1 MAPKRK
7 DPPTKKGKEKAGS
20 SSGRNRQLETN
31 VDAGGI
37 RRFRGPEEEL
47 IYNKWLMPKHIWA
60 EREVIL
66 TDFPY
71 SEMAN
76 LVHSCG
82 WQRVTGKPHL
92 AYPLLVKEFF
102 ANFNQSIED
111 PATDHQYTTWV
122 RGKWIQFSPAVIAHY
137 YELPALDFEPI
148 PADFDMTQVAQFL
161 YGRADAWPLAG
172 PKFLH
177 NQLTESLRIF
187 HIFVCHNI
195 DPTSHRTDFKESRAQ
210 FLYHLASGHRIDL
223 GEHIFRF
230 IVELASQYASGRS
243 PMFPCLISALCL
255 AGGVPLLPHEEPEN
269 HEPPITKR
277 TLGNPVARR
286 AADNPAPPPAA
297 ETDRLLR
304 QMFTQLSEQ
313 GRVLT
318 SIQRTQLA
326 MQRTVDHMR
335 IEIDSLRESNNT
347 LRGGQ
352 RTINFTYDD
361 VNRRMLQFAQR
372 LDDIYTVVSQPS
384 ASSAPHHGST
394 PADPSDHP

>member
-7 DPPTKKGKEKAGS
+7 NPPTKKGKEKAGS

-92 AYPLLVKEFF
+92 AYLLLVKEFF

-122 RGKWIQFSPAVIAHY
+122 RGKWIQFSPAMIAHY

-148 PADFDMTQVAQFL
+148 PANFDMTQVAQFL
-161 YGRADAWPLAG
+161 YGRADAWPLAS

-223 GEHIFRF
+223 GE
-230 IVELASQYASGRS
+230 
-243 PMFPCLISALCL
+243 
-255 AGGVPLLPHEEPEN
+255 
-269 HEPPITKR
+269 
-277 TLGNPVARR
+277 
-286 AADNPAPPPAA
+286 
-297 ETDRLLR
+297 
-304 QMFTQLSEQ
+304 QLSSSHHSM
-313 GRVLT
+313 R
-318 SIQRTQLA
+318 LA
-326 MQRTVDHMR
+326 DLPC
-335 IEIDSLRESNNT
+335 SPAL
-347 LRGGQ
+347 
-352 RTINFTYDD
+352 
-361 VNRRMLQFAQR
+361 
-372 LDDIYTVVSQPS
+372 
-384 ASSAPHHGST
+384 SAPF
-394 PADPSDHP
+394 A

>member
-60 EREVIL
+60 ERE
-66 TDFPY
+66 
-71 SEMAN
+71 
-76 LVHSCG
+76 
-82 WQRVTGKPHL
+82 
-92 AYPLLVKEFF
+92 EFF

-195 DPTSHRTDFKESRAQ
+195 DPTSHRTDFKDSRAQ

-313 GRVLT
+313 GRVLN

-347 LRGGQ
+347 LRGGATDYQ
-352 RTINFTYDD
+352 FHL
-361 VNRRMLQFAQR
+361 RRC
-372 LDDIYTVVSQPS
+372 QPPH
-384 ASSAPHHGST
+384 APVCAAPG
-394 PADPSDHP
+394 

>member
-7 DPPTKKGKEKAGS
+7 DPPAKKGKEKAGS
-20 SSGRNRQLETN
+20 SSGRNRQLDTN

-71 SEMAN
+71 SEMTN

-102 ANFNQSIED
+102 ANFNHSIED

-122 RGKWIQFSPAVIAHY
+122 RGIWIQFSPAVIAHY

-148 PADFDMTQVAQFL
+148 PVDFDMT
-161 YGRADAWPLAG
+161 
-172 PKFLH
+172 
-177 NQLTESLRIF
+177 
-187 HIFVCHNI
+187 
-195 DPTSHRTDFKESRAQ
+195 
-210 FLYHLASGHRIDL
+210 
-223 GEHIFRF
+223 
-230 IVELASQYASGRS
+230 QYASGRS

-255 AGGVPLLPHEEPEN
+255 ADGVPLLPHEEPEN

-286 AADNPAPPPAA
+286 ALDNLAPPPAA

-313 GRVLT
+313 GRVLN

-335 IEIDSLRESNNT
+335 IEIDSLKESNNT

-361 VNRRMLQFAQR
+361 VNHRMLQFAQR

-384 ASSAPHHGST
+384 APSAPHHGST
-394 PADPSDHP
+394 PDDPSDHP